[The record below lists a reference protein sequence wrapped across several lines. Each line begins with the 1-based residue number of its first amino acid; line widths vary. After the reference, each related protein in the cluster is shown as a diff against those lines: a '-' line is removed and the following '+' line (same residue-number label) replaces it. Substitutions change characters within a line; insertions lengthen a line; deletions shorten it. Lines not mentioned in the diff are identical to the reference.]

1 MVKNFNKNTL
11 KNKNAIIT
19 GGGGLL
25 GPRHGIALARA
36 GANVTLIDINK
47 EGLER
52 AKREI
57 LKEVEEAN
65 VSTSVLDI
73 TSLEEVDDFANKYFQ
88 GKDFFHILVNNAAIN
103 PKMKELIQLL
113 VVELKIMIWM
123 NGIKN

>member
-88 GKDFFHILVNNAAIN
+88 GKDFFHILVIF
-103 PKMKELIQLL
+103 LS
-113 VVELKIMIWM
+113 
-123 NGIKN
+123 